1 MTTEVQ
7 NRSEPS
13 MTSLVSGI
21 VSDMQDLVKQQLLLM
36 RREIEEDLRKS
47 AEAASIFA
55 LGAGFLLLGAI
66 PLCLMLVYLIH
77 WVASPPGTDPAS
89 FPLWA
94 CHGVVGAVLLVIGGV
109 LMGVARQ
116 KMKSVNPL
124 QNPATEALQEN
135 VQWLTTP
142 K

>member
-1 MTTEVQ
+1 MATEVQ
-7 NRSEPS
+7 NHSEPS

-55 LGAGFLLLGAI
+55 WGAGFLLLGAI

-77 WVASPPGTDPAS
+77 WAASPPVTDPAS

>member
-1 MTTEVQ
+1 MATEVQ
-7 NRSEPS
+7 NRSDPS
-13 MTSLVSGI
+13 MTSLVGGI
-21 VSDMQDLVKQQLLLM
+21 VSDMQDLVKQQLQLI

-47 AEAASIFA
+47 TEAASILA
-55 LGAGFLLLGAI
+55 VGAGVLLLGGI
-66 PLCLMLVYLIH
+66 PLCLMLVHLIH
-77 WVASPPGTDPAS
+77 WLASPAGDDHAL